1 MLKGERLTQDQINY
15 ILHTAVKNKAFP
27 LILNTKPIWYDAHP
41 MMKVLA
47 QFKTWPIQQTNMI
60 WNDVVKYTIKSKDPT
75 RLIGFLVGTLIA
87 GELYN
92 IVRDFLF
99 DDDDSILSQFRQDPS
114 QRQIGKAIL
123 NDLLD
128 GGVVGMLADFTYG
141 LYDWAT
147 GVSARTGKNI
157 WKTTEYIKE
166 SPRLTFQALELLME
180 KEITPYRQI
189 KRMAEKVDRAVINKD
204 NISRLHY
211 KWRAIGWEWREQ
223 KENPSVVD
231 KAKAYSDKVMYGSEE
246 YPVGENTLAYE
257 MASRQIVAGDVDDA
271 AKYLAYILKRA
282 DDKDKA
288 WTAIKSSMSTRAPLG
303 KIKGEDASKFLA
315 QFSPEEQAEAKEVH
329 VKYKTMYKQAMNKA
343 RDIVKRK

>member
-1 MLKGERLTQDQINY
+1 
-15 ILHTAVKNKAFP
+15 LHTAVKNKAFP
-27 LILNTKPIWYDAHP
+27 LILNTKPIWYDTHP

-60 WNDVVKYTIKSKDPT
+60 WNDVIKYTVKSKDPT
-75 RLIGFLVGTLIA
+75 RLIGFLVGTIIA

-114 QRQIGKAIL
+114 QRQLAKAIL

-141 LYDWAT
+141 VYDWAT
-147 GVSARTGKNI
+147 GVSAKTGKNI
-157 WKTTEYIKE
+157 WKTGEYIKE

-180 KEITPYRQI
+180 REITPYRQI
-189 KRMAEKVDRAVINKD
+189 KRMGEKVDRAWINKD

-211 KWRAIGWEWREQ
+211 KWRSIGWEWREQ
-223 KENPSVVD
+223 KENPTIVD
-231 KAKAYSDKVMYGSEE
+231 KTKSYADRVMYGADE

-271 AKYLAYILKRA
+271 AKYLAYILSRA

-303 KIKGEDASKFLA
+303 KVADKDASEFLA
-315 QFSPEEQAEAKEVH
+315 QFSPEEQAEAKAVH
-329 VKYKTMYKQAMNKA
+329 KKYESMYKQAMGKA
-343 RDIVKRK
+343 RELVREKAK